1 VKAAEEYSLGW
12 PGRRRYDITATKVNT
27 IIHDDVR
34 LVENNQGFGVGERR
48 DGIKMKYSYLLC
60 VYIVIFLTQKTQ
72 FGLGPI

>member
-1 VKAAEEYSLGW
+1 M
-12 PGRRRYDITATKVNT
+12 NT